1 MTASKEQRR
10 LNRKEKRT
18 IQSQARS
25 VEGYFIR
32 VYFDNEAMKQN
43 VIDFAAQLKV
53 APGEFMKHAVLRTM
67 QAMTEKAEAIQKLR
81 QEQTDGEHVPVPED
95 GVDEV
100 NEDPERDEFDNPG
113 FEFELDEG
121 DKDD

>member
-18 IQSQARS
+18 NQAQARS
-25 VEGYFIR
+25 AEGYFLK
-32 VYFDNEAMKQN
+32 VYFDNEPMKQN
-43 VIDFAAQLKV
+43 VIDFSAQLKV

-81 QEQTDGEHVPVPED
+81 QEQTDGEQVPVPES

-100 NEDPERDEFDNPG
+100 NEDPERNGE
-113 FEFELDEG
+113 